1 MKKILLVISA
11 NEHEHFF
18 PEDLETQIK
27 AMPGE
32 WFWVDSTDGDAY
44 TRALTEFSPQI
55 ILGAWDMPPMPLE
68 ALVSKG
74 GSVEYFCFLCG
85 SAKNQIS
92 GEHLD
97 EGLILT
103 TWGSWVGPY
112 VAECALMLVLNALRR
127 TARWGHQLKA
137 EGKWRDRTTN
147 NRSLYGKRVSI
158 HGFGGVAR
166 ALTRL
171 LRPFNPVVTTW
182 DPFVGDNVL
191 ADYGVTRATSVE
203 ALFAEADVFVEL
215 LPLTPET
222 EGCVNEELLRSLPK
236 GACFINIGRGVVID
250 EEALIR
256 VASEGGIE
264 VALDVYAQE
273 PLPIDSPLRALPN
286 VFLSPHLGGA
296 TIDRG
301 IDCGQRALH
310 NVERYLAG
318 EALEN
323 RVDSEAFAR
332 AT

>member
-1 MKKILLVISA
+1 MKRILLITSA
-11 NEHEHFF
+11 FERHHFF
-18 PEDLETQIK
+18 PGGLDAQLQT
-27 AMPGE
+27 MPGE
-32 WFWVDSTDGDAY
+32 WMQLDSTDTDGY
-44 TRALTEFSPQI
+44 TRALTEFAPQI
-55 ILGAWDMPPMPLE
+55 IVGGWDMPPIPLE
-68 ALVSKG
+68 VLVSKG

-85 SAKNQIS
+85 SAKKQIS
-92 GEHLD
+92 SEHL
-97 EGLILT
+97 EAGLVLT
-103 TWGSWVGPY
+103 TWGPWVGPY

-127 TARWGHQLKA
+127 TARWAHQLKT

-171 LRPFNPVVTTW
+171 LQPFNPVVTTW
-182 DPFVGDNVL
+182 DPFVSDEVL
-191 ADYGVTRATSVE
+191 AEYGVKRAASVE
-203 ALFAEADVFVEL
+203 TLFEEADVFVEL

-222 EGCVNEELLRSLPK
+222 VGSVGETLLQSLPV
-236 GACFINIGRGVVID
+236 GACFINIGRGVVVD

-273 PLPIDSPLRALPN
+273 PLPIDSPLRAMPN
-286 VFLSPHLGGA
+286 VFLTPHMGGA

-301 IDCGQRALH
+301 IDCGQRAFR
-310 NVERYLAG
+310 NIERYLDG
-318 EALEN
+318 QPLEN
-323 RVDSEAFAR
+323 LIDSEAFAR